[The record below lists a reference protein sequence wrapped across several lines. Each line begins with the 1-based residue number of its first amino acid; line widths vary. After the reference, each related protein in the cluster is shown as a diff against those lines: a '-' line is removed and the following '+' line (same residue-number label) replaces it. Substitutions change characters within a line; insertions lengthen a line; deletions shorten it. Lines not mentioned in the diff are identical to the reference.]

1 MTDAPLTRRER
12 RERERLEAERAAREA
27 AVRAAAGA
35 AGGAEAQVAAPVPQ
49 AEADP
54 QPEPTPEPEPQ
65 RPLTRRELREL
76 ERARAAAAAG
86 AGGVDDAPAAEPVAA
101 TPAPAAEPAASAV
114 DPTVPQTAVLPAIP
128 SQPSE
133 RSAGASADVAPAPGP
148 ARSAGS
154 TALGRRP
161 ASPLFP
167 EVAAPLADRE
177 EPVLQW
183 NPQAGPGDAPRRSR
197 STFGLPADEGP
208 LRVVRTTRQA
218 PPPGSPKSEID
229 DYFARL
235 VEAAE
240 PSEPPTGALVMPSEL
255 DLDRTDGL
263 ARGAISGMSPTE
275 RVDRALAS
283 GAVHAGWFDS
293 LNVDPAV
300 DPEADPDAEGIDDPA
315 DAQLGY
321 TPRLARSAVSADS
334 ETGFTAPEGD
344 PAAGRV
350 HVRTTAQPA
359 GPERAAQDTRQGELA
374 RPGQAEDAHLSTA
387 IKVAAGGFAAAVAA
401 AAVVVWGVVQGWF
414 R

>member
-27 AVRAAAGA
+27 AERA
-35 AGGAEAQVAAPVPQ
+35 AGGAAGVDGEAAAAV
-49 AEADP
+49 P
-54 QPEPTPEPEPQ
+54 QPEPAPQAEPAPEPQ

-86 AGGVDDAPAAEPVAA
+86 AGGADDAPAADPVAA
-101 TPAPAAEPAASAV
+101 APAPAAEPAASAV

-128 SQPSE
+128 SQPPE
-133 RSAGASADVAPAPGP
+133 RSAEASADVAPAPGP

-208 LRVVRTTRQA
+208 LPVVRSTRQA

-275 RVDRALAS
+275 RVDRALAA

-344 PAAGRV
+344 LAADRV

-359 GPERAAQDTRQGELA
+359 GPERAAQDPSQGELA
-374 RPGQAEDAHLSTA
+374 RPGQAEDARLSTA